1 VDTSALDADAA
12 FLGIDLALLD
22 PVKKSAP
29 EDLEVWV
36 ENEDALEVFLAMATQ
51 WRYAPLGGIVG
62 MDYPSL
68 NSVMD
73 MLCIEGRKDMFFFI
87 RLMESAALEVINAE
101 SKVKNGG

>member
-1 VDTSALDADAA
+1 MLGLDP
-12 FLGIDLALLD
+12 ALLE
-22 PVKKSAP
+22 PVKKTQP
-29 EDLEVWV
+29 EDLEVWI
-36 ENEDALEVFLAMATQ
+36 ENEDALEVFLAMVTQ
-51 WRYAPLGGIVG
+51 WRYAPFGGIVG

-73 MLCIEGRKDMFFFI
+73 MLCIESRKEMFYFI